1 MIPSN
6 DSSGAT
12 TLRVFLAAA
21 GFAAAGAAFFVANE
35 VEAKAGECEYGTNC
49 PVPEEDGCC
58 PAPKGK
64 VAREFLEQLRKSG
77 KAKGESSKRKKS
89 GDCPEGQTFSLG
101 HCCWFGQT
109 WDKEEGV
116 CGGQAE
122 ACPQGYEAVGRGCRK
137 PLAWVASAPTRVEFM
152 RSEVTVAQ
160 YNECL
165 MAGGCHPGFHFGK
178 DDNKH
183 CNFGQKNRNDHPMNC
198 VAYGGAAQ
206 YCAWIGGRL
215 PTEDL
220 WTAEASNAGTRPYPW
235 GIEPEPGANNTVFK
249 EASTL
254 PVCSKPEGHSI
265 SGVCDLSGNV
275 WEWTAST
282 SKEGDAWMVIRG
294 GSWLSTTAE
303 SLTVNYR
310 SGQDPNTAWVT
321 TGLRCVR

>member
-1 MIPSN
+1 
-6 DSSGAT
+6 
-12 TLRVFLAAA
+12 
-21 GFAAAGAAFFVANE
+21 
-35 VEAKAGECEYGTNC
+35 
-49 PVPEEDGCC
+49 
-58 PAPKGK
+58 
-64 VAREFLEQLRKSG
+64 
-77 KAKGESSKRKKS
+77 
-89 GDCPEGQTFSLG
+89 
-101 HCCWFGQT
+101 
-109 WDKEEGV
+109 
-116 CGGQAE
+116 
-122 ACPQGYEAVGRGCRK
+122 
-137 PLAWVASAPTRVEFM
+137 
-152 RSEVTVAQ
+152 
-160 YNECL
+160 
-165 MAGGCHPGFHFGK
+165 
-178 DDNKH
+178 
-183 CNFGQKNRNDHPMNC
+183 